1 MQNRETRVLVVDDV
15 ETSRELL
22 AEALDDASYQVEVV
36 ASGEAAIEC
45 VRRAEGDFDFIIMD
59 QVLLGGIDGITAT
72 REINEWCNEKER
84 KQIRTI
90 VMTMYG
96 DGESSHAA
104 LDAGAHRYVFRSL
117 EFKEAVRDVIA
128 LIESG
133 KELSTIEKSL
143 SESFWMNKVCKGIGM
158 AISVIDRTYRVLYA
172 NDMQNQV
179 AGGILR
185 IGGICW
191 VEFHQ
196 AFQQKGPC
204 PWCPVK
210 PLFEGEDPIVKTVP
224 LFKRDR
230 WQHWQTGASSIL
242 DSEGQVIAALK
253 WGVDVTEREQAYV
266 AALTA
271 RSVDE
276 RLEAALDQIR
286 MLGYSRARLY
296 ELSEDGTTLL
306 GRKQVG
312 GMNVPIT
319 EIRVHV
325 EKDPYSEITL
335 SSRVPVIHQIGEH
348 GNTLFDSEI
357 NREGL
362 KEWLDVPLWTGDG
375 HRVGKISIDNKIVEP
390 VRPDRPF
397 SPRPITDEHFESL
410 LTIASFAANA
420 IWSERQYQRAV
431 QESELLRSLAKEREE
446 MFSDIAHQLK
456 SPLTSMKVPT
466 ERLADGKVKDPDTVQ
481 EYYRIIA
488 SATEDFDRMVDDIL
502 NLKRIE
508 AGAFV
513 LWKRETSVTD
523 MIERVVR
530 LFRFSAAAKDIEI
543 ETALNHN
550 VEYIQ
555 VDPDKMMSALQTLL
569 ENAVHF
575 SEKGTKI
582 IISTFD
588 DQEALHISVQD
599 EGYGIPEDELPHIFE
614 KYFRGRIAEEKAIDG
629 VGIGLTIA
637 KHVVEQHGGRIS
649 FQSKPGKGSTFT
661 IELRRNGKEGADNG
675 QNTCG

>member
-1 MQNRETRVLVVDDV
+1 MQNGKIKVLVVDD
-15 ETSRELL
+15 TKHARELL
-22 AEALDDASYQVEVV
+22 AEALDEAGHEVEAVG
-36 ASGEAAIEC
+36 SGEAAIEC
-45 VRRAEGDFDFIIMD
+45 VRKTEGDLDFIIMD
-59 QVLLGGIDGITAT
+59 QVLVGGLDGLEAT
-72 REINEWCNEKER
+72 RIIHDDYP
-84 KQIRTI
+84 QIQTI
-90 VMTMYG
+90 VMTVYG
-96 DGESSHAA
+96 DGESSRAA
-104 LDAGAHRYVFRSL
+104 LDVEAYRYVFRSPDL
-117 EFKEAVRDVIA
+117 EEALKEIIA
-128 LIESG
+128 LTEAARA
-133 KELSTIEKSL
+133 LSEIEKSL
-143 SESFWMNKVCKGIGM
+143 QESFWMNNVYKGIGM
-158 AISVIDRTYRVLYA
+158 AISIVDRTYRVLYA

-179 AGGILR
+179 AGGELR
-185 IGGICW
+185 TGGICW
-191 VEFHQ
+191 VEFYQ
-196 AFQQKGPC
+196 AFRQKGPC

-210 PLFEGEDPIVKTVP
+210 PLFEGEDPVVKTVP

-230 WQHWQTGASSIL
+230 WQYWQTGASPIL
-242 DSEGQVIAALK
+242 DSGGQVMAALK
-253 WGVDVTEREQAYV
+253 WGVDVTEREQAHV

-325 EKDPYSEITL
+325 EEDPYSEITL
-335 SSRVPVIHQIGEH
+335 SSRVPVIHQIGGH
-348 GNTLFDSEI
+348 GDTLFDSEI
-357 NREGL
+357 NGEGL
-362 KEWLDVPLWTGDG
+362 EEWLDVPLWTGGG
-375 HRVGKISIDNKIVEP
+375 HRVGKISIDNKIIEP
-390 VRPDRPF
+390 VRPDRSF

-446 MFSDIAHQLK
+446 MFGDIAHQLK

-466 ERLADGKVKDPDTVQ
+466 EILADGQVKDPDRAQ

-488 SATEDFDRMVDDIL
+488 SATEEFDRMVNDIL

-508 AGAFV
+508 AGAFD
-513 LWKRETSVTD
+513 LRRREMSVTD

-530 LFRFSAAAKDIEI
+530 LFRFSATAKDIEI
-543 ETALNHN
+543 ETALDHN

-555 VDPDKMMSALQTLL
+555 VDRDKMMSALQTLL
-569 ENAVHF
+569 ENAIYF
-575 SEKGTKI
+575 SEKGTKVT
-582 IISTFD
+582 ISTFD
-588 DQEALHISVQD
+588 DQEALYISVQD
-599 EGYGIPEDELPHIFE
+599 EGYGIPEDELPYIFE
-614 KYFRGRIAEEKAIDG
+614 KYFRGRIATEKAIDG

-637 KHVVEQHGGRIS
+637 KHIVALHDGSISVE
-649 FQSKPGKGSTFT
+649 SKLGEGSTFT
-661 IELRRNGKEGADNG
+661 IRLPL
-675 QNTCG
+675 